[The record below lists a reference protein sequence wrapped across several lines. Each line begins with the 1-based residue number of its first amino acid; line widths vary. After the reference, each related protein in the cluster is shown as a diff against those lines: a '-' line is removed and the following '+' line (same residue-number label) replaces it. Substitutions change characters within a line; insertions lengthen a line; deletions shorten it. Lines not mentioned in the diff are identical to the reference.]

1 MIPGGPAL
9 DIERGKEIRW
19 NPHENVLISLC
30 FTALNKLEKVALK
43 VARKKGK
50 PLVLIVNNV
59 HYLKNDDDGRNVLLQ
74 LQQKAESWAASGE
87 HFAEC
92 RLPYLTLSRNLDS
105 CV

>member
-1 MIPGGPAL
+1 M
-9 DIERGKEIRW
+9 
-19 NPHENVLISLC
+19 

-74 LQQKAESWAASGE
+74 LQQKAESWAASGG
-87 HFAEC
+87 HLVDC
-92 RLPYLTLSRNLDS
+92 RLAYLTLFRDLDS